1 MNINFI
7 YGTFENRQQAQ
18 KHINTIAQRF
28 KYNFVQLIE
37 QPINESGRYG
47 WVTY

>member
-7 YGTFENRQQAQ
+7 YGTFESQQQAQ
-18 KHINTIAQRF
+18 SHIDTIAQRF

-37 QPINESGRYG
+37 QPTNESGHYG
-47 WVTY
+47 WVAY